1 MSLKDADYNLA
12 LTSINVNNSF
22 RQKIKKAATKDE
34 LPSEININLHAKGPA
49 NDLYKLEGSGDFTVK
64 DSNLGSI
71 PLLGPLSKLL
81 KDTPLNFT
89 SFNLNKMN
97 GQFSI
102 NNEQLNF
109 KRITINGPQS
119 KVTASGTMQLKDYA
133 LDMNL
138 GVDLLG
144 NVIRNNNGRATGLE
158 KTIKLLNPLSYL
170 LQFKLTGTL
179 NEQNLQLFYSSDTI
193 FER

>member
-1 MSLKDADYNLA
+1 MSPLD
-12 LTSINVNNSF
+12 
-22 RQKIKKAATKDE
+22 
-34 LPSEININLHAKGPA
+34 
-49 NDLYKLEGSGDFTVK
+49 DLYKLEGSGDFTVQ

-81 KDTPLNFT
+81 QDTPLNFT

-102 NNEQLNF
+102 GNEQLNF
-109 KRITINGPQS
+109 RKISINGPQS
-119 KVTASGTMQLKDYA
+119 KVTASGTMQLKDYE

-138 GVDLLG
+138 GVDLFG
-144 NVIRNNNGRATGLE
+144 NVISTKNGRATGLK

-179 NEQNLQLFYSSDTI
+179 NEQNLQLFYSSDNI
-193 FER
+193 FERWFKIALVLKNDPSRYHSFALLVN